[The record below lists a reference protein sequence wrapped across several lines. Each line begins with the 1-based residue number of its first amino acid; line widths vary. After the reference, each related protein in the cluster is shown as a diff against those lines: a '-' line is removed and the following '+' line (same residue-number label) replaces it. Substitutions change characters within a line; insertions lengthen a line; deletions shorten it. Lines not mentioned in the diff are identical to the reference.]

1 MFADTLPAT
10 VNTLLLRRIVKVKMS
25 VLLAVGVNDVLP
37 PVQLTNVLV
46 PLMLIALPL
55 GRRAVAPCGR
65 INVALVT
72 RPFVVGTFVNASV
85 KSPDVGAVVA

>member
-1 MFADTLPAT
+1 
-10 VNTLLLRRIVKVKMS
+10 MS
-25 VLLAVGVNDVLP
+25 VLLAVGVYEELP
-37 PVQLTNVLV
+37 PTKLTSVDV

-65 INVALVT
+65 INVTLVT

-85 KSPDVGAVVA
+85 KSPDEGADVA